1 MTQETAYELV
11 LKAIAALELNDKAPQ
26 KLQLCNA
33 PARGV
38 LDLKPREEPRC
49 VSGDKGP
56 MFCFIHTPNRVCR
69 PQYLPGQAP
78 KLCDVT
84 FSRITIFELVKQ
96 RLDLS

>member
-1 MTQETAYELV
+1 M
-11 LKAIAALELNDKAPQ
+11 KAIAALELNDKAPHIQ

-33 PARGV
+33 LARGV
-38 LDLKPREEPRC
+38 LDLKPGEEPLGAFLGTRA
-49 VSGDKGP
+49 P
-56 MFCFIHTPNRVCR
+56 MFCFIHAPKRVCR

-84 FSRITIFELVKQ
+84 FNRITIFELVKQ